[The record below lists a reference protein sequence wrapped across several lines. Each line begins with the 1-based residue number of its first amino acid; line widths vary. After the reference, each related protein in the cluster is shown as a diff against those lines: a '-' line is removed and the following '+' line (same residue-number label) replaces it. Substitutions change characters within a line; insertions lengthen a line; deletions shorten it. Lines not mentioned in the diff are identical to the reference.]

1 MRVADNV
8 GSLILGGALAIMLLW
23 AIGFGAADVAIWRDL
38 VGAVWP

>member
-23 AIGFGAADVAIWRDL
+23 AIGLSADDVAIWGELIR
-38 VGAVWP
+38 AVLP